1 MTLRGGGG
9 SGPAASSLPPMD
21 FPLHVASPSPTASSP
36 LPAPTA
42 AAAASTALLSSSD
55 ALELMRTY
63 HMYVRV
69 HKTRCRYLLLLL
81 LMLLYY
87 FQCTLCGRYDLLMS
101 AAGEGSYGGLSSGVA
116 GSGAVG
122 GAGLAG
128 TGAGGPSKDGGLRLG
143 LAAPE
148 RQAAG
153 DDSGLAGS
161 SEGRRRRY
169 ARPPFITRALSG
181 IGATVGRMDLWEIEW
196 WPPSNRT
203 PDATDA
209 HYEHGLNVATPTAA
223 SLSLARSEPPW
234 SVDTQRGLVAAIA
247 RSATRLSG
255 PLFGQDPPP
264 YERALSA
271 FFRTRQATSGGSC
284 NRCQARAID
293 KDVQKELINYNA
305 FARDFKLRVPLLL
318 YYNRMPVYAMMQHL
332 RLMRARSYQF
342 LDYMSRGH
350 ASQNRPETAT
360 GDVADNPHLHARQ
373 LTFELTR
380 LSLVFYLQRLHLRA
394 LRHADA
400 MRLETF
406 HFLRYLSSTIP
417 VLRSVWVGQDH
428 CSWPGVS
435 CVVVRV
441 PLNSL
446 IDSEHPALQAF
457 VEDIFSVCRGPQCR
471 QRRCAAPS
479 CSAYTRRLTR
489 RLFTSAAPAY
499 WLKWDRM
506 DDTAAMDEMIW
517 EKTPTSSRGAAG
529 VDGMAAAPPPS
540 PSAAST
546 GTDGDAG
553 RSGSTK
559 AAARSRRGTPARSKR
574 SVWTEQLF
582 AYEHPHLV
590 LTEPT
595 VLVDIDVQNIIQ
607 EMVEPV
613 VASAPCNDGDD
624 EWAPSSPSPSATLS
638 GPPSD
643 LATPEYA
650 ERPLTGDLFGMQ
662 RRLLRTM
669 AEAAPRGLQYGKQRN
684 DSSTVTIP
692 YTFVKLNLAN
702 MGLRGY
708 LPDFYD
714 IASAYDEQR
723 DAAAARG
730 RREST
735 NTGGSSGSG
744 SGTQSGFTDA
754 CEAANLPSATAAA
767 ARQCGSKSAPEVSV
781 LTPRSDLYW
790 GRRSRM
796 RMLEARNLSS
806 ASLAT
811 AAARQPLASVA
822 AIGSELQW
830 VLRRLEKIGQ
840 RNHHEDLAAYFSEV
854 ASLARFQNERWSPY
868 RWPEAMI
875 TVTSDVSQSATRRL
889 YSVLEDSAFTP
900 NFADP
905 VQSIDHSVNAFGEL
919 NPRLIG
925 LLSLD
930 VSANPLLTHLFPRTW
945 LSIPHLQSVQT
956 TGTSILT
963 PPLRL
968 RPRLY
973 NHAAYC
979 PASSMR
985 FDSDMKADADEAM
998 GERCRR
1004 DTKVAAAMETA
1015 REKVEVSSATGSSLH
1030 DKDFIGAVLM
1040 PPFSKIDTLFSASS
1054 PSETIFQHQ
1063 DPLTGRCLLDYPT
1076 SSP

>member
-1 MTLRGGGG
+1 MGL
-9 SGPAASSLPPMD
+9 
-21 FPLHVASPSPTASSP
+21 PLHVASPSPTA
-36 LPAPTA
+36 
-42 AAAASTALLSSSD
+42 AAAASTSLMSSSN

-63 HMYVRV
+63 HMYVRM

-81 LMLLYY
+81 LMFLYY
-87 FQCTLCGRYDLLMS
+87 FQCTLCGPYDLLMS
-101 AAGEGSYGGLSSGVA
+101 GAAGGSSLAGV
-116 GSGAVG
+116 
-122 GAGLAG
+122 GAGD
-128 TGAGGPSKDGGLRLG
+128 PSKDGGLRLG
-143 LAAPE
+143 LAAPD
-148 RQAAG
+148 AGTAG
-153 DDSGLAGS
+153 DGGRLAGS
-161 SEGRRRRY
+161 SEGRRHRY
-169 ARPPFITRALSG
+169 ARPPLITRALSG
-181 IGATVGRMDLWEIEW
+181 IGATVGRMDLWEVQW

-203 PDATDA
+203 PDAADA
-209 HYEHGLNVATPTAA
+209 HYEQGLHVATPSAA

-255 PLFGQDPPP
+255 LLFGQDPPP
-264 YERALSA
+264 YELALSA
-271 FFRTRQATSGGSC
+271 FFRTRQATSGRSC
-284 NRCQARAID
+284 NPGQAGAID
-293 KDVQKELINYNA
+293 NDVRKELIHYSA

-332 RLMRARSYQF
+332 RLMRVRNCQL
-342 LDYMSRGH
+342 LDYMSRAH
-350 ASQNRPETAT
+350 ASRHRPEKAT
-360 GDVADNPHLHARQ
+360 GDVADNPDLHARQ
-373 LTFELTR
+373 LSFELAR
-380 LSLVFYLQRLHLRA
+380 LSLVLYLQRLHLRA

-406 HFLRYLSSTIP
+406 HFLRHLSSTIP

-446 IDSEHPALQAF
+446 IDSEHPAVQAF

-479 CSAYTRRLTR
+479 CSAYTRHLTR

-499 WLKWDRM
+499 WLKWDRT

-529 VDGMAAAPPPS
+529 VNAMAAAQPPS

-546 GTDGDAG
+546 GSDGDAG
-553 RSGSTK
+553 RSGSRK
-559 AAARSRRGTPARSKR
+559 AATASSAGARSSHGTPARSKR
-574 SVWTEQLF
+574 SVWTEQMF

-595 VLVDIDVQNIIQ
+595 LLVDIDVQNIIK
-607 EMVEPV
+607 EIVEPILP
-613 VASAPCNDGDD
+613 SAPCNSGGG
-624 EWAPSSPSPSATLS
+624 ECVSSSPSLSATLL
-638 GPPSD
+638 GPLSD
-643 LATPEYA
+643 FATPEYA
-650 ERPLTGDLFGMQ
+650 EDVERPLTGDLFGMQ
-662 RRLLRTM
+662 RRLLRTI

-684 DSSTVTIP
+684 GSSTVTIP

-708 LPDFYD
+708 LPGFYD
-714 IASAYDEQR
+714 IASAYDDQR
-723 DAAAARG
+723 DTAAAHG
-730 RREST
+730 KRETT
-735 NTGGSSGSG
+735 NTGSGG
-744 SGTQSGFTDA
+744 ASGTQSGLADA
-754 CEAANLPSATAAA
+754 CEAANLPSATPAAT
-767 ARQCGSKSAPEVSV
+767 RQRGSKSAPKVSV

-811 AAARQPLASVA
+811 AAARRSLSSVA
-822 AIGSELQW
+822 AIRSELQW

-854 ASLARFQNERWSPY
+854 ASLARFQSERWSPY

-875 TVTSDVSQSATRRL
+875 TATSNVSQSATRRL
-889 YSVLEDSAFTP
+889 YTILENSAFSP
-900 NFADP
+900 SFADP
-905 VQSIDHSVNAFGEL
+905 VQSIDHSVNVFGEL

-930 VSANPLLTHLFPRTW
+930 VSANPLLTHVFPRTW
-945 LSIPHLQSVQT
+945 LSIPHLQSVRT
-956 TGTSILT
+956 TGTSILA

-968 RPRLY
+968 RSRLY
-973 NHAAYC
+973 SHAAYC
-979 PASSMR
+979 PASSVR
-985 FDSDMKADADEAM
+985 FDSGMKADTEEAM
-998 GERCRR
+998 GERPRR
-1004 DTKVAAAMETA
+1004 DTEVGAPTETA
-1015 REKVEVSSATGSSLH
+1015 RDEVEVSSATESSLH
-1030 DKDFIGAVLM
+1030 DKDFISAVLI
-1040 PPFSKIDTLFSASS
+1040 PPFSKIDTVFSARN
-1054 PSETIFQHQ
+1054 PSETVFQHQ
-1063 DPLTGRCLLDYPT
+1063 DPPLTGRRPLKYPASLHEGFLQGIKRLL
-1076 SSP
+1076 SLQ